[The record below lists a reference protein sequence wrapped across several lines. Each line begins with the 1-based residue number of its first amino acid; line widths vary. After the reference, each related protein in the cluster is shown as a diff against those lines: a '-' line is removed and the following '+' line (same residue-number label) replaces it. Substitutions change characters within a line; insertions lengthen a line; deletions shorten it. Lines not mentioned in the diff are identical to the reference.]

1 MVEKME
7 INLFQNKLQFII
19 KDDAF
24 GNKTL
29 IVTFETPVQIK
40 TIKLANYNF

>member
-7 INLFQNKLQFII
+7 INLFQNELQFII

-29 IVTFETPVQIK
+29 IVTFETPCPNQDYK
-40 TIKLANYNF
+40 TSKL